1 MNEDVDQKSSQQGS
15 LRDMTTDCA
24 IQKKKVITIP
34 YLAFTSSQLQ
44 D

>member
-1 MNEDVDQKSSQQGS
+1 MNEDVDQKSSQQES

-24 IQKKKVITIP
+24 IQKKVITIP
-34 YLAFTSSQLQ
+34 YLAFNSSQLQ